1 MKRAIDKCIIKAIED
16 ERMLFLYAVISGKKI
31 AELRAVFDNNSALLS
46 DIIIP
51 NNRINCGIGSKL
63 IDEFEEKC
71 IDRGIFEISGNLSD
85 TDLDHKERL
94 IHFYEKHGYT
104 IDYQNEEKIFWGR
117 INKKLYK

>member
-63 IDEFEEKC
+63 IDEFEKKC
-71 IDRGIFEISGNLSD
+71 IDRRIFEISGNLSD
-85 TDLDHKERL
+85 ADLDHKERL

-104 IDYQNEEKIFWGR
+104 IDYQNEEKNFWGR
-117 INKKLYK
+117 INKKLY